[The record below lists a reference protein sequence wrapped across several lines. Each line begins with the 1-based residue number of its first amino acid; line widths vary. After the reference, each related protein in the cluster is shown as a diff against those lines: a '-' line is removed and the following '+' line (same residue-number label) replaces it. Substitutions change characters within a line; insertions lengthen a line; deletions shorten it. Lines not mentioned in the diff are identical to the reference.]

1 MFRRFLAPLFA
12 LVLATAL
19 ATSASAAPISGSFVV
34 DLVFAPACFEIATT
48 TDITPDVTGTCAK
61 VSDTVL
67 KFEGDLFLRLTISG
81 LEITNTTVFTFEGL
95 EFNAVTVGAT
105 IGALTVRD
113 TFIFAPSIVEIEIVR
128 SSSGSTRYCVNNSAP
143 IDITPP
149 YNACPSA
156 SPSTLTFLI
165 ESVGVFHPAYMNIA
179 LATVMDNLG
188 MLTPTV
194 TFRKKIVDLSLNIA
208 GLTISSRAMFANFG
222 TAAAPSFAAGIIA
235 AIEGQTVSGVSVRAE
250 SWIGTRQGLECFA
263 ECKPLEIYRGG
274 KVLSPQNFT
283 IQEEKLFIRNLRI
296 AGVTFNVR
304 VEFQFFTQP
313 GASYPNA
320 VNPGL
325 SFVEIVARA
334 PLSFPL
340 FSGSITN
347 TLRLGPDLNPVF
359 DFVVGAMKFGDA
371 NVTAV
376 WFFYPR
382 ATGAFDSQLAEF
394 IITYDPPGVT
404 VTSDITLA
412 TEGLFAVVGGVLE
425 HDVYVSTT
433 VGNFTFNSKAVFFG
447 LLTGFAELWIDL
459 AFKAGN
465 VDFTFG
471 MVMTTDY
478 LQVARLTTSVK
489 F

>member
-1 MFRRFLAPLFA
+1 
-12 LVLATAL
+12 LVVAIAL
-19 ATSASAAPISGSFVV
+19 ATSANAAPISGSFVV

-48 TDITPDVTGTCAK
+48 TDITPDVTGECAK
-61 VSDTVL
+61 VSDTVI
-67 KFEGDLFLRLTISG
+67 KFEGDLFLRMTISG

-95 EFNAVTVGAT
+95 EFNALTVGAT

-113 TFIFAPSIVEIEIVR
+113 TFIFAPSIVELEIVR
-128 SSSGSTRYCVNNSAP
+128 SSAGSTRYCVNNSAP

-149 YNACPSA
+149 YSACPAA
-156 SPSTLTFLI
+156 SSTLYFMI
-165 ESVGVFHPAYMNIA
+165 EPVGVYHPAYMNIA

-188 MLTPTV
+188 MLTEPV
-194 TFRKKIVDLSLNIA
+194 VFRKKIVDLALNIA
-208 GLTISSRAMFANFG
+208 GLTISSRALFANLG
-222 TAAAPSFAAGIIA
+222 TSTTPSFDAGIIA

-250 SWIGTRQGLECFA
+250 SWIGTRQGVECFA

-283 IQEEKLFIRNLRI
+283 IQEEKIFIRNLTI

-304 VEFQFFTQP
+304 IEFQFFTQP
-313 GASYPNA
+313 GAVYPNA

-325 SFVEIVARA
+325 SFVEIVSRGN
-334 PLSFPL
+334 LSFPL
-340 FSGSITN
+340 FSGALTN
-347 TLRLGPDLNPVF
+347 TLRLGPDLNPIY
-359 DFVVGAMKFGDA
+359 DFAIATMKFGDV

-376 WFFYPR
+376 WIFYPNT
-382 ATGAFDSQLAEF
+382 ANGGVGTWDSQLAEF
-394 IITYDPPGVT
+394 VMTYDPPGVT
-404 VTSDITLA
+404 VTSDLVLC
-412 TEGLFAVVGGVLE
+412 TEALFAGSCSGGVLE
-425 HDVYVSTT
+425 HDVYISTT

-447 LLTGFAELWIDL
+447 LLTGFSELWIDL